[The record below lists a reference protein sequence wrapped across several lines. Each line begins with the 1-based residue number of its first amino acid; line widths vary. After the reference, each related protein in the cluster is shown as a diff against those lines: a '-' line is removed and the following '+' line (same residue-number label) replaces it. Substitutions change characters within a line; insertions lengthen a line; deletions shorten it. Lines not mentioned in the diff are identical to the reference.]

1 MMKAVCNT
9 LIDEYLRWL
18 REQIAVSELDG
29 ACEIT
34 TPFLDRHNDY
44 LQIYVIPDGEQYILT
59 DDGYILS
66 DLRMSGV
73 DLNTEKRQRVLRTML
88 RGFGV
93 EDVDGRLQVKA
104 STKNLAQKKHAL
116 LQAMLA
122 VNDLFL
128 VAQSRVASF
137 FVEDVEQFLQLH
149 DIRFITNVSF
159 TGRSGYTH
167 HFDFAIPSSKY
178 APDRFVKAINSP
190 TRDSILSCIFAWTDT
205 REARRSDAQS
215 IAFLNDENK
224 KVSQDSIDAL
234 SSYDILPVLWSR
246 RDESVEILAA

>member
-1 MMKAVCNT
+1 MKAVCNT

-18 REQIAVSELDG
+18 REQITVSKLDG

-44 LQIYVIPDGEQYILT
+44 LQIYVVPDGEQYILT

-73 DLNTEKRQRVLRTML
+73 DLNTEKRQRVLKTML

-128 VAQSRVASF
+128 VA
-137 FVEDVEQFLQLH
+137 
-149 DIRFITNVSF
+149 
-159 TGRSGYTH
+159 
-167 HFDFAIPSSKY
+167 
-178 APDRFVKAINSP
+178 
-190 TRDSILSCIFAWTDT
+190 
-205 REARRSDAQS
+205 
-215 IAFLNDENK
+215 
-224 KVSQDSIDAL
+224 
-234 SSYDILPVLWSR
+234 
-246 RDESVEILAA
+246 

>member
-1 MMKAVCNT
+1 MKAICNA
-9 LIDEYLRWL
+9 LIDEYLKWL
-18 REQIAVSELDG
+18 RSQITVSELDG

-44 LQIYVIPDGEQYILT
+44 LQIYVLQDGDEYILT

-73 DLNTEKRQRVLRTML
+73 DLNTEKRQRVLTTML
-88 RGFGV
+88 HGFGV
-93 EDVDGRLQVKA
+93 ENVNGRLQVKA
-104 STKNLAQKKHAL
+104 SSKSLAQKKHAL

-137 FVEDVEQFLQLH
+137 FVEDVEQFLRLH
-149 DIRFITNVSF
+149 KVRFIPNVSF
-159 TGRSGYTH
+159 IGRSGYTH
-167 HFDFAIPSSKY
+167 RFDFAIPSSEH
-178 APDRFVKAINSP
+178 APDRFVRAINSP

-205 REARRSDAQS
+205 REARTSNAQS

-224 KVSQDSIDAL
+224 RVSQDSIDAL

-246 RDESVEILAA
+246 REESIEILAA